1 MGGDR
6 AGRAIAGKRDPMKQV
21 GSARAVATSKA
32 RIRVAQHEASVR
44 IAAYKANRR
53 QRIGSPAVTPARR
66 LPDFGVDRGKRYR
79 PRVIRSISTV

>member
-32 RIRVAQHEASVR
+32 RIRVARHDSVSPDSRVQSQSAPAHRLASGD
-44 IAAYKANRR
+44 A
-53 QRIGSPAVTPARR
+53 GTAVA
-66 LPDFGVDRGKRYR
+66 
-79 PRVIRSISTV
+79 